1 MFTPSEHGELW
12 QCPFC
17 DPSKTV
23 YKLTVPPAKETERLY
38 YIKKMIREH
47 VELHQRDLLS
57 KMDYK
62 DYEKV
67 PVLLLK
73 HRVYMLSLTLTH
85 THFFPHISQG
95 PRASNELDYGL
106 QERLQIVNY
115 TKKIH
120 FTNKDFYIYT
130 LFLIRA
136 QGYSLVI
143 QHLAKPTLYAISMAC
158 SLHNPYGNTYLGK
171 HSPLDQSHGNRP
183 ICS

>member
-23 YKLTVPPAKETERLY
+23 YKLAVPPAKETERLY

-62 DYEKV
+62 DYDKV

-73 HRVYMLSLTLTH
+73 HRVYMLSHSLTH
-85 THFFPHISQG
+85 TLLSTH
-95 PRASNELDYGL
+95 
-106 QERLQIVNY
+106 
-115 TKKIH
+115 
-120 FTNKDFYIYT
+120 
-130 LFLIRA
+130 
-136 QGYSLVI
+136 
-143 QHLAKPTLYAISMAC
+143 
-158 SLHNPYGNTYLGK
+158 
-171 HSPLDQSHGNRP
+171 
-183 ICS
+183 